1 MYKLVTAVLKEKN
14 SSKPWSEVDISL
26 TTVSQFFSKFISG
39 YIVLTNDQL
48 AGEHIVD
55 YRTFITGPYPTPI
68 ADINFNQWLALI
80 GNRVLPTIKEPEFT
94 TGEVYFSN
102 ALKAG
107 WEITKAH
114 PISPNTDSYPIADLT
129 DGLLTKRD
137 VSMVNYPDSFLVS
150 VNGLMHYSYR
160 YENSIKVKD
169 LTKSFYKSKKCEVGI
184 FSFTEV
190 GSVKQIPITPENLL
204 SVNSTDAY
212 KREFCVKTEMD
223 LKDKTV
229 WASIGGY
236 LIRDIKSVSVNNF
249 EDGNVYINLTDSDLV
264 KRLAHQ
270 STLMD
275 VDDLGIMIPDYSPTS
290 FNLDDFNT
298 RLVMQRYLT
307 MSQSFIIVIDTPNIQ
322 EEKIDIHFTGVVGVY
337 THHERIGM
345 TIFNQYGLVQEY
357 QPSKIDEGMGIL
369 TPPDLMKY
377 NVLNTAYN
385 KDTKIFDSNDRLR
398 YSDRWPSL
406 TGVRFKSMK
415 KIDA

>member
-26 TTVSQFFSKFISG
+26 TTVSDFFSKYISG

-55 YRTFITGPYPTPI
+55 YRTFITGAYPTPI
-68 ADINFNQWLALI
+68 ANINFNQWLSLI
-80 GNRVLPTIKEPEFT
+80 GNRVLPTIKEPNFT

-107 WEITKAH
+107 WTITKAH
-114 PISPNTDSYPIADLT
+114 PISPNVENYAAADLT
-129 DGLLTKRD
+129 DGLLTKAG
-137 VSMVNYPDSFLVS
+137 VSIVNYPDSFLVT
-150 VNGLMHYSYR
+150 VNGLLHRSYA

-169 LTKSFYKSKKCEVGI
+169 LTKTFYKSNKCDVGL

-190 GSVKQIPITPENLL
+190 GSVKQVAITLDNLV
-204 SVNSTDAY
+204 SVNDTDNY
-212 KREFCVKTEMD
+212 KREFCVNTGMD
-223 LKDKTV
+223 LTNKTV

-236 LIRDIKSVSVNNF
+236 LVRDHDFVNVNNF
-249 EDGNVYINLTDSDLV
+249 ESGLVYVNLSNADLV

-270 STLMD
+270 CTLMD
-275 VDDLGIMIPDYSPTS
+275 VDDLGVMMEEFSPTS
-290 FNLDDFNT
+290 FNLNEFNT

-307 MSQSFIIVIDTPNIQ
+307 MSQSFIIVIDTQNIE
-322 EEKIDIHFTGVVGVY
+322 EEKVYIRPTGVVGVY
-337 THHERIGM
+337 THHERISLP
-345 TIFNQYGLVQEY
+345 IFNQHGLIQEY
-357 QPSKIDEGMGIL
+357 QPTKIDEGMGIL

-377 NVLNTAYN
+377 NVLNTTPA
-385 KDTKIFDSNDRLR
+385 KASAFFDNDDRLR
-398 YSDRWPSL
+398 FSDNWPSL
-406 TGVRFKSMK
+406 TGIRFRSMK